1 MLLTQRPITYGTQK
15 PTLPLRTR
23 PAKGSITEHL
33 SVALSAEEAST
44 GPITFVAFK
53 SGQTRI
59 QTWVLQLVLGCLT
72 TRLPDLSSSCLWH
85 EFYSD
90 SIWVVKTYKKQISS
104 LHLSVILRPDSLR

>member
-59 QTWVLQLVLGCLT
+59 CCGLKPWLHPSENFGFPVHEMSSAAWKTFVF
-72 TRLPDLSSSCLWH
+72 LSS
-85 EFYSD
+85 YPA
-90 SIWVVKTYKKQISS
+90 
-104 LHLSVILRPDSLR
+104 LSYQRENNL